1 MEKSSRISTA
11 RVIVALSDN
20 KSFYL
25 LSKIA
30 FAEVDSQFLLS
41 ETKLSTKAFY
51 SRMSRLLKIG
61 IITRKSGK
69 YSLTSFGK
77 IVYHAQNLIDTALN
91 NHWRL
96 SALDSLRKIDALP
109 TMEYNKISNSLL
121 GDSVIEKIIARQL
134 GVKAESPICLN
145 AIPINTQGARKTL
158 RGLQA
163 R

>member
-30 FAEVDSQFLLS
+30 FAEVDSEFLLS
-41 ETKLSTKAFY
+41 ETKLTAKAFY

-77 IVYHAQNLIDTALN
+77 IVYHAQDLVDTGLN
-91 NHWRL
+91 NYWRL
-96 SALDSLRKIDALP
+96 SALDSLGMIDALP

-134 GVKAESPICLN
+134 RANTESPICLN